1 MENQFSEMAN
11 YVNKNKKLLDRLSDV
26 IKRIDN
32 SKSNLINQ
40 GLDLHK
46 KMQEWDEKM
55 MQRKS
60 LAYDDVENFP
70 NKFIADYLFII
81 DEMKGDIPIL
91 TNGVINSMKRLD
103 EKWMSLKDE
112 IVQILNQDLKN
123 YNKELWANGIGAVN

>member
-1 MENQFSEMAN
+1 MESQFTEMAD
-11 YVNKNKKLLDRLSDV
+11 YVNKNKDLLDRLSDV
-26 IKRIDN
+26 LKRIDDRD
-32 SKSNLINQ
+32 LIRKGR
-40 GLDLHK
+40 GLYK
-46 KMQEWDEKM
+46 KMKDWDEKM

-70 NKFIADYLFII
+70 NKFIADYLFIL
-81 DEMKGDIPIL
+81 DEMKGDIPIV

-123 YNKELWANGIGAVN
+123 YNKELWANEIGAVN